1 MILTRS
7 LFGVW
12 PTLRTQPKCP
22 ARRPAGSR
30 NRTPPLAE
38 ASPGLPRYRCF
49 VDLQRYYRGMEAG
62 NPPNAV
68 NYQPGPPAQRSSPAE
83 LPSSPNSPP
92 SPMLCMELLVANRM
106 FVFCLRNN
114 GAGVL
119 HKYSKVETSIRIR
132 PLNSLALNNPNK
144 F

>member
-68 NYQPGPPAQRSSPAE
+68 NYQPGPTELAFSLRRSEDRPAPRPAFLPCRASLLAQ
-83 LPSSPNSPP
+83 LPSLPNAMHGITCGQPHVRILPP
-92 SPMLCMELLVANRM
+92 
-106 FVFCLRNN
+106 
-114 GAGVL
+114 
-119 HKYSKVETSIRIR
+119 
-132 PLNSLALNNPNK
+132 
-144 F
+144 